1 MVEEVRAAPSTP
13 VKTTSMFG
21 EHVTAATF
29 TQLSTALVVR
39 KEPAPKSSPARKDAV
54 DRKGKGKEK
63 RPVFLLDEMAAMTP
77 ELTGM
82 QKIKIHLVMLL
93 R

>member
-1 MVEEVRAAPSTP
+1 MVEEVRAAPPTP
-13 VKTTSMFG
+13 AKTTSMFG

-29 TQLSTALVVR
+29 TQVSTALVVR
-39 KEPAPKSSPARKDAV
+39 KELAPKSSPARKDAV

-63 RPVFLLDEMAAMTP
+63 WPVFLLDEMAAMTP

-82 QKIKIHLVMLL
+82 QKQKNYVL
-93 R
+93 RR

>member
-13 VKTTSMFG
+13 VKTASMFG

-29 TQLSTALVVR
+29 TQVSTALVVR
-39 KEPAPKSSPARKDAV
+39 KELTPESSLARKDAV

-82 QKIKIHLVMLL
+82 QKEKLHLAVIIN
-93 R
+93 